1 MRSSRA
7 EIDISMVAAT
17 IGMSRE
23 HLSRWYSHLFSIG
36 ARCMPSSFVPELG
49 EGIHHRVGKLPEVLS
64 GVAEG
69 ACHGTIR

>member
-36 ARCMPSSFVPELG
+36 A
-49 EGIHHRVGKLPEVLS
+49 
-64 GVAEG
+64 
-69 ACHGTIR
+69 